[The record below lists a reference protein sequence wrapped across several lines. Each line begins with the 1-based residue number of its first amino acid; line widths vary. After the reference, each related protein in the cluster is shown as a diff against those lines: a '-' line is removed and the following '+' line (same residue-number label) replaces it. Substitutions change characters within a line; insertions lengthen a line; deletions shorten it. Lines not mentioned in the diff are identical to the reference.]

1 MSKPAKNKYSSISI
15 NWLKDIYQDHP
26 NMRRVNAL
34 KEELK
39 QEKLQDKVFCQSI
52 KEKIVR
58 ETPRLQH
65 GASSDFVKD
74 R

>member
-1 MSKPAKNKYSSISI
+1 MSKPAKNKYPSISI
-15 NWLKDIYQDHP
+15 NWIEDIYRDHP

-52 KEKIVR
+52 KKKIV
-58 ETPRLQH
+58 T
-65 GASSDFVKD
+65 D